1 MCYDAFEEALLD
13 FHHENKAKHYQIFA
27 VEIWASIP
35 NALGKHHLGPHPF
48 RNQTSKP
55 RKLMPIAHFQL
66 PMSLNYDFTKI
77 KDYLRMGVGGE

>member
-13 FHHENKAKHYQIFA
+13 FHHENKAKHCRIFA

-55 RKLMPIAHFQL
+55 NTFKASKANANSSFSIANVLKL
-66 PMSLNYDFTKI
+66 
-77 KDYLRMGVGGE
+77 